1 MAAPHVTGVSAL
13 LKAQDGARD
22 WRVIKNLI
30 LSGGDRVAGLEDRTI
45 SGSRLSALG
54 ALTCVERPLLARLR
68 PVGLVLRGSVGT
80 PIGLAALHVN
90 CGNPNGDVL
99 VNVFPGN
106 GIIRLLDDGA
116 SPDQAAGDGIYSGQ
130 WTPSAEGL
138 YLLEYPG
145 GDVVAVAV
153 GAVASS
159 YVPHFD
165 QGEEWWTGLT
175 LANPGGSAADVVV
188 EARDTAGRVLGARV
202 LTVPAG
208 AQAPPRLLSDLL
220 GVRGTGWLRVT
231 ASAPLVGSLFIGRW
245 LDGALDALAGGAT

>member
-30 LSGGDRVAGLEDRTI
+30 LSGGDRVARLEDRTI

-80 PIGLAALHVN
+80 PIDLAALHVN

-116 SPDQAAGDGIYSGQ
+116 SPDQAAADGIYSGQ

-175 LANPGGSAADVVV
+175 LANPGGERGGRGSGG
-188 EARDTAGRVLGARV
+188 AGH
-202 LTVPAG
+202 
-208 AQAPPRLLSDLL
+208 S
-220 GVRGTGWLRVT
+220 GTG
-231 ASAPLVGSLFIGRW
+231 
-245 LDGALDALAGGAT
+245 AGGAGVDGAGGGAGAAAVAVGPAGGSGDGLAAGDGERASRGEPLHRTLA